1 MLTRIFPSLSQ
12 VKSIETLVRHLQLA
26 IDYGTNPVAADYLAE
41 INRRNALKSNT
52 ELERNAA

>member
-12 VKSIETLVRHLQLA
+12 VKSMETLLRHMQLA
-26 IDYGTNPVAADYLAE
+26 IDYGTNPVAAEYLAE

-52 ELERNAA
+52 ELEAA